1 VILVAPLAIFWIGG
15 VALALADGRR
25 RTVGLLTLTILV
37 AGLLTTGALAARV
50 LRQGPT
56 VMVAG
61 NWPAGVGISLRA
73 DALGVAFALS
83 AIAVLVVAFGYELA
97 GGIDSRSFPALTLFL
112 ATGLTG
118 VFITGDAFNFY
129 VFFEISMV
137 SSYVLTAYGENRR
150 QLRAAV
156 IFAVVNLLG
165 SVLFLFGIVALYHV
179 TGTLDMASIAARM
192 PTVEAN
198 PSIMTGTLLFVAMSV
213 KLGLF
218 PFHFWLPAV
227 YTGVHPSV
235 AAMLSGALA
244 SIGAYGLLRFGAGML
259 VPELALAAPALML
272 LGVGSI
278 LYGGLQ
284 AISRHDPT
292 LVVAYSAIGQVGYIL
307 IAVAIGGSVG
317 YAAAV
322 LFTIVNAI
330 NKTLL
335 FLASDRVN
343 VRAGIAYAIG
353 GLSVAGIP
361 PAAGFWGKTAL
372 LRAAFA
378 VEGQGL
384 RIALVV
390 AVVAGGG
397 MSLLYM
403 FQSYGRTYWHAPPV
417 APGHAAA
424 TQTAIVLIIAVVTL
438 GIGIWPEPLLAL
450 SERAAAA
457 VLRGWTP

>member
-1 VILVAPLAIFWIGG
+1 VILVGPLAIFWIGG

-25 RTVGLLTLTILV
+25 RIVGLLTLFVLV
-37 AGLLTTGALAARV
+37 AGLGATVALAARV
-50 LRQGPT
+50 LREGPI

-97 GGIDSRSFPALTLFL
+97 GGIASRSFPALTLFL

-129 VFFEISMV
+129 VFFEVSMV
-137 SSYVLTAYGENRR
+137 SSYVLTAYGEDRR

-198 PSIMTGTLLFVAMSV
+198 PSIMAGTLLFVAMSV

-227 YTGVHPSV
+227 YTGVHSSV

-259 VPELALAAPALML
+259 APELALAAPALIL

-307 IAVAIGGSVG
+307 IAVAVGGGVG

-322 LFTIVNAI
+322 LFTIVNAL

-335 FLASDRVN
+335 FLAADRVN
-343 VRAGIAYAIG
+343 SRAGIAYAIG

-361 PAAGFWGKTAL
+361 PAVGFWGKTAL
-372 LRAAFA
+372 LRTAFA
-378 VEGQGL
+378 VENQGW
-384 RIALVV
+384 RAALVV
-390 AVVAGGG
+390 AVVAGGAL
-397 MSLLYM
+397 SLLYM
-403 FQSYGRTYWHAPPV
+403 FQSYGRTYWHAPLV
-417 APGHAAA
+417 APGHVAAA
-424 TQTAIVLIIAVVTL
+424 QTAIVLIIAAVTL
-438 GIGIWPEPLLAL
+438 GVGVWPEPLLAL